1 MQASSPQR
9 FLHSMYFDE
18 NIGIMNPNDILL
30 PDACAEKYFNKTW
43 YYKANMPLGHEGSGK
58 KTFALDVIEEAQKLG
73 DPMLL
78 EMVGVN
84 TKNLLIL
91 QENHVEKHTALH
103 SAENLLSIVDTLTQS
118 GADDVIVID
127 SVRKSFQKT
136 LMALERYSYYI
147 YKSGEIKF
155 EITQGVRVNEFF
167 GYGKIDG
174 VRKEYT
180 LALETVIG

>member
-1 MQASSPQR
+1 MIIFMMIKAGEKHTALHLALSELAGDFDGESMMFLQR
-9 FLHSMYFDE
+9 FFGARVKHVVSTGSLKLDLAL
-18 NIGIMNPNDILL
+18 GI
-30 PDACAEKYFNKTW
+30 
-43 YYKANMPLGHEGSGK
+43 
-58 KTFALDVIEEAQKLG
+58 G

-91 QENHVEKHTALH
+91 QENPAEKHTALH

-118 GADDVIVID
+118 GADDVIVIN